1 MKESAILKRSAFMY
15 AFSTL
20 FTGVVNFIAIP
31 VLKQKIGSAEFAW
44 LNLYMNLLL
53 VVSYIGAGW
62 LVHSCIR
69 FFPAVAGQKGFGK
82 VFKKLAVFSGL
93 ATVGLA
99 LITVLFFRHYIWM
112 LVAFPATI
120 LFINL
125 QSIVV
130 AWMQASIRP
139 KVVAM
144 AEVFRSLVFL
154 SFILLIKNGQG
165 YNIIIMGWAGWLAS
179 YMVSLLFMLLMI
191 KKYPSVKKE
200 EETDA
205 DIKMVFKKFAAFGF
219 PVSLWLAATFI
230 LFYADRF
237 FLLRHWPAAMVGHY
251 SALFDVLQ
259 KGIGFVLSPL
269 VTAAYPLLARLYE
282 ENKYTDVKKL
292 SRKVLMWQ
300 GLISVTVVVGYI
312 IAWPLLKKILSIN
325 EAEKTFFYSGLLV
338 LGGTAIWQMNMVLHK
353 PFELQHR
360 TLFLLGIAAI
370 SVVLLLLADWF
381 IIPRYGFV
389 GAASVFFSATVL
401 YAIIILFKLRKK
413 LS

>member
-1 MKESAILKRSAFMY
+1 MKESAILKRSAFTY
-15 AFSTL
+15 AFSIL

-31 VLKQKIGSAEFAW
+31 VLKQKLGSAEFAW

-82 VFKKLAVFSGL
+82 VFKKLAVFSGM
-93 ATVGLA
+93 ATVVLA
-99 LITVLFFRHYIWM
+99 LVTVLFFRHYTWM
-112 LVAFPATI
+112 LVVFPATI

-139 KVVAM
+139 KAVAM
-144 AEVFRSLVFL
+144 AEVLRSLVFL
-154 SFILLIKNGQG
+154 TFILTIQNGHG
-165 YNIIIMGWAGWLAS
+165 YNIIIMAWLGWLVS
-179 YMVSLLFMLLMI
+179 YIVSLLFMLVMI
-191 KKYPSVKKE
+191 KWYPSEKKE
-200 EETDA
+200 DETDV
-205 DIKMVFKKFAAFGF
+205 DIQTLFKKFAAFGF
-219 PVSLWLAATFI
+219 PVSLWLAATFL

-282 ENKYTDVKKL
+282 ENKYADVRKL

-300 GLISVTVVVGYI
+300 GLISVIVIVGYI
-312 IAWPLLKKILSIN
+312 IAWPLLKQILSIT
-325 EAEKTFFYSGLLV
+325 EGVETFFYSGLLV
-338 LGGTAIWQMNMVLHK
+338 LCGTAIWQMNMILHK

-360 TLFLLGIAAI
+360 TLFLLGIAGI
-370 SVVLLLLADWF
+370 SVSLPLIANWF
-381 IIPRYGFV
+381 IIPQYGFI
-389 GAASVFFSATVL
+389 GAAAVFFSATVL
-401 YAIIILFKLRKK
+401 YAIIILWKLHKK